1 MQYSTKLYLISF
13 SSVLIQNQLYMHFL
27 NQVKYLIHCIM
38 SRGIGIV
45 LLGTISLCFWNEIS
59 DKLAKHGTMKN
70 MSEISYN
77 NLLLS
82 SHEIASIFEKTLDKE
97 LEKSKSAISSCSRY
111 LARVR
116 TLQVPSKFVEH

>member
-1 MQYSTKLYLISF
+1 
-13 SSVLIQNQLYMHFL
+13 
-27 NQVKYLIHCIM
+27 M
-38 SRGIGIV
+38 SRGIRIV

-59 DKLAKHGTMKN
+59 DKLAKQNTIKK

-82 SHEIASIFEKTLDKE
+82 SHEIVSILEKTLDKE
-97 LEKSKSAISSCSRY
+97 LEKGKSEISSCSKY

-116 TLQVPSKFVEH
+116 TIQVPSKFVEH

>member
-1 MQYSTKLYLISF
+1 
-13 SSVLIQNQLYMHFL
+13 
-27 NQVKYLIHCIM
+27 M

-59 DKLAKHGTMKN
+59 DKLAKQDTIKN
-70 MSEISYN
+70 MSQIWYN

-82 SHEIASIFEKTLDKE
+82 SHEIALILEKTLDKE
-97 LEKSKSAISSCSRY
+97 HEKSKSAISSCSRY

-116 TLQVPSKFVEH
+116 TIQVPSKFVEH